1 MIEDER
7 LFAAA
12 DPTHSPEH
20 TPFGQPLVKSDASYS
35 RYVGSG
41 GMNRIDVGH
50 FGPETCLTVEN
61 GSRYRVRP
69 RGSKHGIV
77 LTLSRTLRAG
87 FARGAQGPPP

>member
-69 RGSKHGIV
+69 RGSKHSIL
-77 LTLSRTLRAG
+77 LTR
-87 FARGAQGPPP
+87 FAPASPGVPRGPP